1 MNNYENVF
9 GEIFGKD
16 FAKGFT
22 ETKEEVTNKY
32 IKGLITKEEYIR
44 RMKNAR

>member
-1 MNNYENVF
+1 MNNYDDMFGQIF
-9 GEIFGKD
+9 GEGFS
-16 FAKGFT
+16 KGFT
-22 ETKEEVTNKY
+22 ETKEEITNKY